1 MGGHEGAAQIAAL
14 LSGRGVKLDYV
25 LDEGLII
32 AEGVLPVPH
41 PIALVGIAEKGSLS
55 LELSVDGEGGH
66 SSMPPTQTAI
76 GVLGAAVGRLE
87 AHPMSGGIHGVA
99 RQTLDHVGS
108 SSARSGRPFPT
119 RSSRRRSSSAPP
131 IRGTTP
137 G

>member
-1 MGGHEGAAQIAAL
+1 M
-14 LSGRGVKLDYV
+14 
-25 LDEGLII
+25 
-32 AEGVLPVPH
+32 PH
-41 PIALVGIAEKGSLS
+41 PIAFVGIAEKGSLS

-131 IRGTTP
+131 IRGTRISIENYGQCIRFYRELVRGSTSTSSR
-137 G
+137 